1 MLFGMVALLRKF
13 VTLVGSVVVILIRL
27 SLHREPGDQQGA
39 PEFATYV
46 SRCVSKKFGS
56 KVTYGKSEGHFFI
69 IVWLTISSP
78 ARAVV
83 DIQLFFAY
91 RWKASSM
98 GFQVQ
103 FEILKSANFCSTNF
117 FKT

>member
-56 KVTYGKSEGHFFI
+56 KVTYGKSEGHFFV
-69 IVWLTISSP
+69 IVSDFLIHILEQNYRKPLT
-78 ARAVV
+78 
-83 DIQLFFAY
+83 QAY
-91 RWKASSM
+91 P
-98 GFQVQ
+98 
-103 FEILKSANFCSTNF
+103 L
-117 FKT
+117 